1 MNTACKHC
9 SSWGTRWIQL
19 VRRAAI
25 VSTLCSTT
33 DAVSMGWCCEAP
45 SFQPGWPSLAARV
58 NRQFLLA
65 HVQQCYGKLRRL
77 ETDLFFQK
85 HQLEFVIGQ
94 QWLAIIE
101 EHKGQAQEKVART
114 AKERQ
119 KKFDMLVLT
128 KETRQMA
135 CSQPLFESANHTS
148 ATGPVQ
154 GSELCSNPQVQIVWR
169 LQSQSPMS
177 LKGRPRKPGL
187 VSSMLLAMPS
197 YLPQTFIHRKLRR

>member
-33 DAVSMGWCCEAP
+33 DVVSIGWCCEAP

-58 NRQFLLA
+58 SRQFLLA

-119 KKFDMLVLT
+119 KKFDMLVS
-128 KETRQMA
+128 KQS
-135 CSQPLFESANHTS
+135 SQ
-148 ATGPVQ
+148 
-154 GSELCSNPQVQIVWR
+154 
-169 LQSQSPMS
+169 
-177 LKGRPRKPGL
+177 RKPDKWHVVNLSSNQLTTPQLQVLSKGL
-187 VSSMLLAMPS
+187 NFAPT
-197 YLPQTFIHRKLRR
+197 PKFR